1 MLPLLCIVLFVRLV
15 TRVQPFSFNLHCQDA
30 GNLTDGFP
38 SNNDDIWKS
47 RMREVRSNQL

>member
-1 MLPLLCIVLFVRLV
+1 MHSSI
-15 TRVQPFSFNLHCQDA
+15 RVFGDSCPTFSFNLHCQDA